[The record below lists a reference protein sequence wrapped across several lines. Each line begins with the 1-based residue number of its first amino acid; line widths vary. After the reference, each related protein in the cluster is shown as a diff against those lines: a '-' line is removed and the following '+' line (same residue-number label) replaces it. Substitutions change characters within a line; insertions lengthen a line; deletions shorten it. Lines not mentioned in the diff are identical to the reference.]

1 MNPCPGAVPEGTA
14 GTAFRVWAPAAAR
27 VDVALES
34 DERYPLAPTDD
45 GHHTGLV
52 PCGPG
57 ARYRYRLDETT
68 EAADPASRSQP
79 EGVHGPSE
87 VVDLAAYRWSDAGF
101 HPVPLSDA
109 LMYELHV
116 GTFTELGTFD
126 AAAHELDDLVALGVT
141 HVELMPVAQFPGSR
155 NWGYDGVFP
164 YAAQNTYGGPGGL
177 QRFVDH
183 CHQRGLAVV
192 LDVVYNHLGPEGNV
206 LPLFGPYLT
215 DRYRTPWG
223 PAVNLDGPGS
233 DAVRAFLVAN
243 ALTWLDDF
251 HVDALRLD
259 AVHQLMDRGARP
271 FLAELAQAVRA
282 LSERSGRSHQLV
294 AESADND
301 PRVVTPVA
309 SGGFGMD
316 AQWNDDFH
324 HAVHA
329 TLTSE
334 RQGYYVDFGRA
345 DDVARAMEQGFVY
358 QGRYS
363 RFRERRHGAP
373 SAHIDPASFVIYAQ
387 NHDQVGNRPD
397 GSRLTTLVPAAQA
410 ELAAALVLLSPGV
423 PLLFMGEEYG
433 ETNPFPYFVDHGD
446 PGLVEAVRRGRAAE
460 HVPGGTVA
468 PDPADPDT
476 YTTAKL
482 DRATRDHPEHT
493 RRVQLYRSL
502 ASLRRAEPALRR
514 SSRADTRAYARG
526 PVVTLVRA
534 VDDVTVVACFNL
546 GSSPAEGQLPAAD
559 GWCEMLVPRTA
570 RSEGLVP
577 LEPWGFRVFRSARHP
592 AAAGTP

>member
-1 MNPCPGAVPEGTA
+1 VVFAA
-14 GTAFRVWAPAAAR
+14 GGDHPLEPAGG
-27 VDVALES
+27 
-34 DERYPLAPTDD
+34 
-45 GHHTGLV
+45 GHHAGLV

-57 ARYRYRLDETT
+57 TRYRYRLDETT

-87 VVDLAAYRWSDAGF
+87 VLDLAAHRWSDDGF
-101 HPVPLSDA
+101 HPVPLCDA
-109 LMYELHV
+109 VLYELHV
-116 GTFTELGTFD
+116 GTFTDGGTFE
-126 AAAHELDDLVALGVT
+126 AAAQQLDDLVALGVT
-141 HVELMPVAQFPGSR
+141 HVEVMPVAQFPGTR

-164 YAAQNTYGGPGGL
+164 YAVQDTYGGAAGL
-177 QRFVDH
+177 QRFVER
-183 CHQRGLAVV
+183 CHRLGLAVV

-233 DAVRAFLVAN
+233 DAVREFFVAS

-259 AVHQLMDRGARP
+259 AVHQLIDRGARP
-271 FLAELAQAVRA
+271 FLAELAESVRVC
-282 LSERSGRSHQLV
+282 SEHSGRSHQLI

-301 PRVVTPVA
+301 PRVVTPVT

-329 TLTSE
+329 AVTAE
-334 RQGYYVDFGRA
+334 RHGYYVDFGQA

-358 QGRYS
+358 QGQYS
-363 RFRERRHGAP
+363 RFRKRRQGAP
-373 SAHIDPASFVIYAQ
+373 STHVDPASFVVYAQ

-397 GSRLTTLVPAAQA
+397 GSRLTALVSAAQA

-446 PGLVEAVRRGRAAE
+446 PALVEAVRRGRAGE
-460 HVPGGTVA
+460 HEPGGAVA
-468 PDPADPDT
+468 PDPAAPGT
-476 YTTAKL
+476 YAAAKL
-482 DRATRDHPEHT
+482 DRSTRDDAGHA
-493 RRVQLYRSL
+493 RRWQLYRSL
-502 ASLRRAEPALRR
+502 VSLRRAEPALRR
-514 SSRADTRAYARG
+514 SSRQDTRAYAHG
-526 PVVTLVRA
+526 PVVTLLRS
-534 VDDVTVVACFNL
+534 VDAVTVVACFNL
-546 GSSPAEGQLPAAD
+546 GPLPADGRLPDAD
-559 GWCEMLVPRTA
+559 SWCEMLAPRTA
-570 RSEGLVP
+570 PSPEDTVF
-577 LEPWGFRVFRSARHP
+577 LEPWGFRVFRSTRRRT
-592 AAAGTP
+592 AAAP